1 MAGESIT
8 VQVAAYSPNASVA
21 TWFLPLYYD
30 PTVLTFTSYTLG
42 SLWDT
47 PYVNQ
52 QSSTL
57 FASASS
63 ATFE

>member
-1 MAGESIT
+1 MT
-8 VQVAAYSPNASVA
+8 VQVAAYSPNATVA

-30 PTVLTFTSYTLG
+30 ASVLTYTSYTLG
-42 SLWDT
+42 TLWDT

-57 FASASS
+57 TASS
-63 ATFE
+63 SSETFE